1 MEFVIGLIIGLLVL
15 VAIDKLDVKYKL
27 KFFCHDLR
35 WHKAPLKQ
43 GHDGASY
50 TGACP
55 RCGKKVLQDSN
66 GDWF

>member
-1 MEFVIGLIIGLLVL
+1 MYVIVFLLVMIG
-15 VAIDKLDVKYKL
+15 IDKLDYKNKL
-27 KFFCHDLR
+27 KFFCKFPG

-43 GHDGASY
+43 GFDGASFH
-50 TGACP
+50 GKCP